1 MKVRVGL
8 CPDRL
13 VVARRK
19 HRWTSN
25 VEGAFYPIG
34 TDPVSTLA
42 ALAGKEPMTVVLSS
56 HFVRYY
62 VLPWS
67 KALRSK
73 DDWLAFA
80 QHSFQTTYGP
90 SAVSGWRIRVCG
102 RGRSARVATAV
113 NVALVDA
120 LRALPQVISIQPYLM
135 AGFNTR
141 LSTIANA
148 DNWFVLQESG
158 RLTVALISSGEWRL
172 ARTRRVGA
180 DWQAALPALLDRES
194 AALGKGAVN
203 TVYLCSEGAPPTQAA
218 PYRIVDVTLPRSLGE
233 GLRQYAMALH

>member
-1 MKVRVGL
+1 MNVHVGL

-19 HRWTSN
+19 HGWTKN
-25 VEGAFYPIG
+25 VEGAFHPIA

-42 ALAGKEPMTVVLSS
+42 GLACKEPMTVVLSS
-56 HFVRYY
+56 HFVRYC

-80 QHSFQTTYGP
+80 QHSFQTTYGA

-113 NVALVDA
+113 DLALVDA
-120 LRALPQVISIQPYLM
+120 LRALPQVTSIQPYLM
-135 AGFNTR
+135 AGFNAR
-141 LSTIANA
+141 RSTIAGA
-148 DNWFVLQESG
+148 DSWFVLQENG

-172 ARTRRVGA
+172 ARTRRVDT
-180 DWQAALPALLDRES
+180 DWRAALPALLDREA
-194 AALGKGAVN
+194 AALGKGAFNAVH
-203 TVYLCSEGAPPTQAA
+203 LCSEAEPPAEAT
-218 PYRIVDVTLPRSLGE
+218 PYRIIDVTLPRFLGKQH
-233 GLRQYAMALH
+233 RQYAMALH